1 MSEALSLLK
10 SIHNEL
16 KDLRDKIKKID
27 EDLLT
32 IKVMI
37 LKEEKI
43 SKEEEEEIKRLL
55 KAPDEDFFHLM
66 RLRGNQNDE
75 LHSFRKQK
83 SSQNS

>member
-16 KDLRDKIKKID
+16 KDLRDKINKID

-55 KAPDEDFFHLM
+55 NAPDEDFLS
-66 RLRGNQNDE
+66 LDE
-75 LHSFRKQK
+75 IKRK
-83 SSQNS
+83 SNL